1 MQDKGSLQEDQA
13 DAEEEALQERSGTA
27 GQLASGTQRP
37 QRLAISRGRKLLPNL
52 ALAALLGI
60 LLLALIFWLGGF
72 QFPFLQPPSNQ
83 PTLSLLSSG
92 PYTVGSSIKL
102 HGEKFSRYSIVA
114 LLRDGQPA
122 TDSNG
127 LRLAVNADGQ
137 GTFTT
142 TLPVTPQ
149 WGVGDHSIAAEDT
162 TSHQQAT
169 LVVVVESTSDS
180 QGSP

>member
-1 MQDKGSLQEDQA
+1 MQDNESFQEDAVDTEEESLQERAGNAKQA
-13 DAEEEALQERSGTA
+13 SSR
-27 GQLASGTQRP
+27 TQRP
-37 QRLAISRGRKLLPNL
+37 QPLAISRSRKLLPNL

-60 LLLALIFWLGGF
+60 ILLLLTFWLSGF
-72 QFPFLQPPSNQ
+72 QLPFLQAPSNQ
-83 PTLSLLSSG
+83 PTLTLLSSG

-142 TLPVTPQ
+142 TLLITST
-149 WGVGDHSIAAEDT
+149 WEIGNHILAAEDT
-162 TSHQQAT
+162 ASHQRAT
-169 LVVVVESTSDS
+169 LVVVVESTSDLR
-180 QGSP
+180 GSP